1 LEVFGKKTRKTSC
14 SGGKIEMRA
23 DKKKRLEAAGWR
35 LGNAKDFLNLDEVDS
50 QLVEIKLLLARKLR
64 ELREQLEITQ
74 EELARR
80 LRSSQSRVAKI
91 EAGDPSVSME
101 LLIRSLLAAGADSED
116 IGRTLTSKRR

>member
-1 LEVFGKKTRKTSC
+1 
-14 SGGKIEMRA
+14 MRA